1 MPRSSG
7 VIRERKILH
16 DLAGGNGAG
25 EPEGEAISASLKL
38 AASGGLLLLIGLS
51 SDVVHRPMVS
61 IGEVGKSLCLRGRL
75 FHEKERP
82 CSGVT
87 GNVGLS
93 SKKIVAWK
101 IRPVYKFVTFFTRLI
116 DDCHIS
122 AFSAQPSALRVE
134 PSEQSLYSIPNWRAR
149 RRSRSP
155 TGSKRIKAIK

>member
-1 MPRSSG
+1 MQCIG
-7 VIRERKILH
+7 VVE
-16 DLAGGNGAG
+16 
-25 EPEGEAISASLKL
+25 
-38 AASGGLLLLIGLS
+38 
-51 SDVVHRPMVS
+51 
-61 IGEVGKSLCLRGRL
+61 KSLCLRGRL

-82 CSGVT
+82 GSGFT

-149 RRSRSP
+149 RRSRRP
-155 TGSKRIKAIK
+155 ARGQRTKGGQ